1 MVREAIAKTRELRP
15 DLVLLDI
22 TMPGIGGLEALD
34 RIKKE
39 VPEVRVVVLTMH
51 DDESYM
57 ERIMT
62 SGGSGYVLKKAADTE
77 LLQAIRAVREG
88 GVYLH
93 PTMTRALVS
102 QLQRKSVAQEK
113 QSHLESKLSERE
125 REVLKLIAQ
134 GYTNKEIADMIFL
147 SVKTVE
153 TPKAHHGQAGTA
165 QPRREAGPLRPRQRP
180 AKGVDRL
187 PAPPHTPMGRSP
199 SGPAPP
205 GAHPRG
211 FVLRFQFGN
220 IRPARAVPDS

>member
-1 MVREAIAKTRELRP
+1 MSEKIRLLLADDHAVLRSGLRLLLSEQPDMEVVGEAADGEEAIAKTRELRP

-153 TPKAHHGQAGTA
+153 THKAHIMDKL
-165 QPRREAGPLRPRQRP
+165 ELR
-180 AKGVDRL
+180 
-187 PAPPHTPMGRSP
+187 S
-199 SGPAPP
+199 
-205 GAHPRG
+205 
-211 FVLRFQFGN
+211 
-220 IRPARAVPDS
+220 RAELVRYALDNGLLKA

>member
-1 MVREAIAKTRELRP
+1 MSDKIRLLLADDHAVLRSGLRLLLSQQPDMEVVGEAGDGEEAIDKTRDLSP
-15 DLVLLDI
+15 DILLLDI

-39 VPEVRVVVLTMH
+39 NPQVKVVVLTMH

-77 LLQAIRAVREG
+77 LVSAIRAVYQG

-93 PTMTRALVS
+93 PSMTRALVN
-102 QLQRKSVAQEK
+102 QLQRRTVAQER

-153 TPKAHHGQAGTA
+153 THKAHIMDKL
-165 QPRREAGPLRPRQRP
+165 ELR
-180 AKGVDRL
+180 
-187 PAPPHTPMGRSP
+187 S
-199 SGPAPP
+199 
-205 GAHPRG
+205 
-211 FVLRFQFGN
+211 
-220 IRPARAVPDS
+220 RAELVRYALDNGLLKP

>member
-1 MVREAIAKTRELRP
+1 MSEKIRLLLADDHAVLRSGLRLLLSEQPDMEVVGEAADGEEVIQKTRELQP
-15 DLVLLDI
+15 DIVLLDI
-22 TMPGIGGLEALD
+22 TMPGVSGLEAMD

-39 VPEVRVVVLTMH
+39 NPEVKIVVLTMH

-77 LLQAIRAVREG
+77 LLQAIRSVQQG

-93 PTMTRALVS
+93 PTMTRILVGAFVS
-102 QLQRKSVAQEK
+102 KSRQQDK
-113 QSHLESKLSERE
+113 QTHLESKLSERE

-153 TPKAHHGQAGTA
+153 THKAHIMDKL
-165 QPRREAGPLRPRQRP
+165 ELR
-180 AKGVDRL
+180 
-187 PAPPHTPMGRSP
+187 S
-199 SGPAPP
+199 
-205 GAHPRG
+205 
-211 FVLRFQFGN
+211 
-220 IRPARAVPDS
+220 RAELVRYALDNGLLKA